1 MMEIGM
7 ISALNGDPTVV
18 KRIQM
23 KERMGIA
30 MAVMQKKNISVDTQ
44 SSEYIPV
51 RMLEVEI
58 GQSLRTLSA
67 VDEKRERTYKRA
79 RCLVRLHS
87 QPLGIVELQF
97 GTDKLSPGEC
107 ATQIWHDLHTQI
119 NHHLIQDG
127 LPQIKNLTAKGVLTP
142 STPFCTREREQL
154 LANAPFVS
162 VIVPT
167 HDRPDQLTA
176 CLNSLLALHYP
187 EYEIIVVDNAPNTNA
202 TVKLLE
208 GLTDAPHAVRYVRED
223 RQGPSWA
230 RNCGIA
236 IARGEI
242 LAFTDDDV
250 VVDSYWLAEMVK
262 SFRGDGAVVCATG
275 LVLPMELDTPA
286 QILFEEVGGY
296 NKGFERRI
304 FSFEG
309 DQAELPMHPYIAE
322 RFGTGAS
329 MALTAAFIRSVGG
342 FDPALGRVGPVRCSQ
357 DIAVFF
363 QVIAQ
368 GYKLV
373 YEPASLIYHQHRRD
387 YLGLCKQTYNHSVG
401 YTAYLTKSLTENPH
415 LIFDFIKKVPFALF
429 CTLRARSLNN
439 APPLPRYV
447 QVIHR
452 ELLMQ
457 RRKGLLYGPLAYL
470 RSRWEVRK
478 LT

>member
-1 MMEIGM
+1 
-7 ISALNGDPTVV
+7 
-18 KRIQM
+18 
-23 KERMGIA
+23 MGIA
-30 MAVMQKKNISVDTQ
+30 MAVVQKKHVPITTQ
-44 SSEYIPV
+44 SSKYVPV
-51 RMLEVEI
+51 CMVEVEI
-58 GQSLRTLSA
+58 GHSLPTLSA
-67 VDEKRERTYKRA
+67 VDEKKERTYERA

-87 QPLGIVELQF
+87 HPLGIVELQF
-97 GTDKLSPGEC
+97 STDKLSPDEYVR
-107 ATQIWHDLHTQI
+107 QIWRNLHAQI
-119 NHHLIQDG
+119 NYHLIQDG
-127 LPQIKNLTAKGVLTP
+127 LPQIKNLTANGVPTP
-142 STPFCTREREQL
+142 SVPLCNKEREEL

-167 HDRPDQLTA
+167 HDRPQQLTA
-176 CLNSLLALHYP
+176 CLHSLLALHYP
-187 EYEIIVVDNAPNTNA
+187 AYEIIVVDNAPDTNA
-202 TVKLLE
+202 TVKLIE
-208 GLTDAPHAVRYVRED
+208 GLSHAPHEVRYVRED

-230 RNCGIA
+230 RNCGIT
-236 IARGEI
+236 IAKGEI

-262 SFRGDGAVVCATG
+262 SFMGDGDVVCATG

-286 QILFEEVGGY
+286 QLLFEEVGGY
-296 NKGFERRI
+296 NKGFEQRI

-309 DQAELPMHPYIAE
+309 DQAELPLHPYIAE

-329 MALTAAFIRSVGG
+329 MALKAAFIRSVGG

-363 QVIAQ
+363 QVVAQ

-373 YEPASLIYHQHRRD
+373 YQPASLIYHQHRRD
-387 YLGLCKQTYNHSVG
+387 YPGLCKQTYNHSVG

-415 LIFDFIKKVPFALF
+415 LIFDFVKKIPYALF
-429 CTLRARSLNN
+429 CMLRSRATVD

-447 QVIHR
+447 QVIHK
-452 ELLMQ
+452 ELLML

>member
-1 MMEIGM
+1 MSI
-7 ISALNGDPTVV
+7 LP
-18 KRIQM
+18 RIQM

-30 MAVMQKKNISVDTQ
+30 MAAVQKKNVSIPTQ
-44 SSEYIPV
+44 SSEYVPIC
-51 RMLEVEI
+51 MLEVEI
-58 GQSLRTLSA
+58 GQPLPTLSA
-67 VDEKRERTYKRA
+67 VDEKKERIYKRA

-87 QPLGIVELQF
+87 QPLGIVELRF
-97 GTDKLSPGEC
+97 STDKLSPGEYT
-107 ATQIWHDLHTQI
+107 AQIWRNLHTQI
-119 NHHLIQDG
+119 NYHLVQDG
-127 LPQIKNLTAKGVLTP
+127 LPQIKTLTEKGIPAP
-142 STPFCTREREQL
+142 SAPLCTKEREEL

-167 HDRPDQLTA
+167 HDRPQQLMA
-176 CLNSLLALHYP
+176 CLISLLALHYP
-187 EYEIIVVDNAPNTNA
+187 KYEIIVVDNAPDTNA
-202 TVKLLE
+202 TVKLIE
-208 GLTDAPHAVRYVRED
+208 GLSNTLHAVRYVRED

-230 RNCGIA
+230 RNCGIML
-236 IARGEI
+236 ARGEI

-262 SFRGDGAVVCATG
+262 SFRLDGDVVCATG

-296 NKGFERRI
+296 NKGFERRT
-304 FSFEG
+304 FSFEE
-309 DQAELPMHPYIAE
+309 DQSELPLHPYIAE

-329 MALTAAFIRSVGG
+329 MALTAAFIRSLGG

-401 YTAYLTKSLTENPH
+401 YTAYLTKSLTENPR
-415 LIFDFIKKVPFALF
+415 LIFDFVKKIPYALF
-429 CTLRARSLNN
+429 CTLRARATAD

-447 QVIHR
+447 QVIHK
-452 ELLMQ
+452 ELLML
-457 RRKGLLYGPLAYL
+457 RRKGLLYGPIAYL

>member
-1 MMEIGM
+1 
-7 ISALNGDPTVV
+7 
-18 KRIQM
+18 
-23 KERMGIA
+23 
-30 MAVMQKKNISVDTQ
+30 MAVVQKQSVSITTQ
-44 SSEYIPV
+44 SSKYVPV
-51 RMLEVEI
+51 CMLEVEI
-58 GQSLRTLSA
+58 GQPLPTLSA
-67 VDEKRERTYKRA
+67 VDEKKERTYERA

-87 QPLGIVELQF
+87 HPLGIVELQF
-97 GTDKLSPGEC
+97 STDKLHPDEY
-107 ATQIWHDLHTQI
+107 ARQIWRNLHVQI

-127 LPQIKNLTAKGVLTP
+127 LPQIKKLTAHGVPTP
-142 STPFCTREREQL
+142 SSPLCTREREEL

-167 HDRPDQLTA
+167 HDRPRQLTA

-187 EYEIIVVDNAPNTNA
+187 AYEIIVVDNAPDTNA
-202 TVKLLE
+202 TVKLIEDLS
-208 GLTDAPHAVRYVRED
+208 DPPHEVRYVRED

-236 IARGEI
+236 IAKGEI

-262 SFRGDGAVVCATG
+262 SFRGDGDVVCATG

-296 NKGFERRI
+296 NKGFEQRI
-304 FSFEG
+304 FSFEA
-309 DQAELPMHPYIAE
+309 DQAELPLHPYIAE

-373 YEPASLIYHQHRRD
+373 YQPSSLIYHQHRRD

-401 YTAYLTKSLTENPH
+401 YTAYLTRSLLENPH
-415 LIFDFIKKVPFALF
+415 LILDFVKKIPYALF
-429 CTLRARSLNN
+429 CTLRSRTKTEAT
-439 APPLPRYV
+439 PLPRYV
-447 QVIHR
+447 QVIYK
-452 ELLMQ
+452 ELLTL

-470 RSRWEVRK
+470 RSRWEVRN
-478 LT
+478 LI